1 MPKYLTT
8 TEGGICQ
15 KAQKTITLGVVMDLI
30 FKPVEKEDEL
40 INCVTVIRESFLTVA
55 EEFNLTVE
63 NAPINP
69 AFIELDWLIK
79 MKEKGIALF
88 GVYNEDTQIGFV
100 AIEKAKEGRYYME
113 KLAVLPE
120 FRHKGYGRR
129 IMDFVCDYI
138 RSNGGREIGIGII
151 NENSIL
157 KQWYQNYGFRE
168 DELKKFAHLPFTVCL
183 MSKEI

>member
-1 MPKYLTT
+1 MSESSKNNYF
-8 TEGGICQ
+8 GSCNG
-15 KAQKTITLGVVMDLI
+15 LI
-30 FKPVEKEDEL
+30 FKPVENEDEL
-40 INCVTVIRESFLTVA
+40 INCVAVIRESFLTVA
-55 EEFNLTVE
+55 EEFKLTVE
-63 NAPINP
+63 NAPTNP

-100 AIEKAKEGRYYME
+100 AIERAKEGRYYME

-138 RSNGGREIGIGII
+138 RSNGGGKIGIGII

-157 KQWYQNYGFRE
+157 KQWYQNYGFQE
-168 DELKKFAHLPFTVCL
+168 DELKKFAHLPFTICL